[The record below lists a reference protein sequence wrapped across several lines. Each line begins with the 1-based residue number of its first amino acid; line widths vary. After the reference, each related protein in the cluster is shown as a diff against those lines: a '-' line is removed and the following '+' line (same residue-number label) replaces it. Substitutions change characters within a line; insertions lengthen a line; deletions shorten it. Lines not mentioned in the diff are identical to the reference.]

1 MTTVT
6 IKSKGEELKLV
17 RESGY
22 FMPMKVE
29 LNTARILKSSN

>member
-1 MTTVT
+1 MTTIT
-6 IKSKGEELKLV
+6 IKSKGEKLKLV

-29 LNTARILKSSN
+29 LNKVRIPKSSS